1 MRGQRFLDLLAIGRV
16 SNLPTVWSNMVTG
29 FLLAWAFSGGHKA
42 FIGALPLL
50 LLLLLGTTFAYL
62 FGTFL
67 NDWKDAEFDDRH
79 RPERAIP
86 SGRWSRKTIGLISA
100 GFALASLGCLLPA
113 GSRQPFVP
121 LLGTALLAAII
132 IYTALHKR
140 TPFAIIP
147 MGMCRSLLYLMGY
160 CAAVSITVE
169 NSGNAT
175 GKPDSSILTIPE
187 GSTILILVLMAVGI
201 FSYVAGL
208 TLAAR
213 YESRAT
219 ELPFPRIILWALIF
233 LCVLTHTWWWISQHP
248 SIPALFYL
256 LPFLF
261 WTVQSLF
268 ILRKSIPGFVSRA
281 LAGLCLLDLLAF
293 AGIAPIIHTGWHA
306 LDSAPLCLAFIPLS
320 CFLFSILLQRIAPA
334 T

>member
-29 FLLAWAFSGGHKA
+29 FLLAWAFGGGQKT
-42 FIGALPLL
+42 FSEALPLL
-50 LLLLLGTTFAYL
+50 VLLLLGTTFAYL

-100 GFALASLGCLLPA
+100 GFALASLGCLFPA

-121 LLGTALLAAII
+121 LLGTILLAVII
-132 IYTALHKR
+132 IYTVLHKR
-140 TPFAIIP
+140 TPLAIIP

-160 CAAVSITVE
+160 FSAVSITVT
-169 NSGNAT
+169 NSGTTSN
-175 GKPDSSILTIPE
+175 KPENFILSIPE
-187 GSTILILVLMAVGI
+187 GNSLLLLVLMALGI

-233 LCVLTHTWWWISQHP
+233 LCVLTHTWWWTSQHP
-248 SIPALFYL
+248 TIPALLCL
-256 LPFLF
+256 LPFLL
-261 WTVQSLF
+261 WTVRSLL
-268 ILRKSIPGFVSRA
+268 ILRKSIPDFVSRA

-293 AGIAPIIHTGWHA
+293 AGIAPIIHTGWHT
-306 LDSAPLCLAFIPLS
+306 LDAAPLFLAFIPLS